1 MPGVTGLVFVGVLAT
16 ILVFVA
22 AVGAFLGDLRTQARA
37 SQTVLDADLRRT
49 SLTER
54 AERWLARTSLGRYLR
69 REMTLAGL
77 HYPVWVVVVV
87 GLVATVGVP
96 IVLWTMLAPAFGV
109 LGLVAGWVIVR
120 SWLRRQRERYRDRF
134 VDQIPDLARVLSN
147 ATNAGLSIQT
157 AWSVAEREMG
167 QPAKGEINRLNTAV
181 RFGASLEEAMHA
193 VEERL
198 PSREVKVLMSTLV
211 IASRSGGSL
220 VSALRD
226 ISFMLDERKETK
238 RAVRSILAQ
247 AVSTGYTVILM
258 GLGLIVA
265 LNVMMPGTIEK
276 MTQNILG
283 QLALVVGLALFA
295 LGYVLIRRMTR
306 LSL

>member
-147 ATNAGLSIQT
+147 ATNAGLSIRT
-157 AWSVAEREMG
+157 AWTVAEREMG
-167 QPAKGEINRLNTAV
+167 EPARSEIGRINTAV
-181 RFGASLEEAMHA
+181 RFGASLEEAMLQ
-193 VEERL
+193 VEDRL

-220 VSALRD
+220 VAALRD
-226 ISFMLDERKETK
+226 ISYMLDERKETK
-238 RAVRSILAQ
+238 REVRSVITQ
-247 AVSTGYTVILM
+247 AVATGYSIMAM
-258 GLGLIVA
+258 GIGLLLV
-265 LNVMMPGTIEK
+265 LNMVMPGTIER
-276 MTQNILG
+276 MTQHIVG
-283 QLALVVGLALFA
+283 QGALLVGGLLMA
-295 LGYVLIRRMTR
+295 LGYYLIRRITR
-306 LSL
+306 LDL